1 MRRRSLRRLLPELA
15 QPGLVVA
22 ALDAEL
28 KIRLEAELKRLVEEK
43 AGRED
48 RSANAIARRYIREG
62 LIRDGLLAAEVQ
74 HG

>member
-1 MRRRSLRRLLPELA
+1 M
-15 QPGLVVA
+15 A

-62 LIRDGLLAAEVQ
+62 LIREGLLAAEVR